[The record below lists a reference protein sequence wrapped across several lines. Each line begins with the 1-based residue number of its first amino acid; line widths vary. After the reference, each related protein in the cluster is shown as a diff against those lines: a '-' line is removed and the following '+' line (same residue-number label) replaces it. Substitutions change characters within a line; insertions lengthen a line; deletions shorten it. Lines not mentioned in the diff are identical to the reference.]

1 MKWVQVLLFLRHPH
15 LHKYSISIDFWEEDY
30 CFASHD
36 WGHPSWQLRSKR
48 MLPGL
53 RSRCITPAEWMY
65 LGKVCFSLFFYSVW
79 LVFYVF
85 LQCTPRQWT
94 NEHQFE
100 HQWSTNEHKFCDGT
114 RNGQPKSSTTQK
126 IVSYRKIPRVLSP
139 IFGGLEAP
147 QSSLSAPIIP
157 FSRFSID
164 GIFSVPWLSPLLLT
178 SAFF

>member
-15 LHKYSISIDFWEEDY
+15 LQKYSISIVFWEEDY

-85 LQCTPRQWT
+85 STVHANEPMST
-94 NEHQFE
+94 NL
-100 HQWSTNEHKFCDGT
+100 STNEHKFCDGT

-139 IFGGLEAP
+139 IFGGLEAL
-147 QSSLSAPIIP
+147 QSSLSVPIIP